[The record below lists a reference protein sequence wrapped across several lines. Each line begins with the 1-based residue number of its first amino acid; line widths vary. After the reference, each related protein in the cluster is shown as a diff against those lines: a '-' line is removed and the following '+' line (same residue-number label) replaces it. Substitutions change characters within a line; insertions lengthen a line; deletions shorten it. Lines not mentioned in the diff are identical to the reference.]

1 MGQHCFKDINVPLLD
16 GMVEYSAPG
25 IILFQ
30 RRGLLFQKE
39 RNYVGIA
46 TPSSVDEWS
55 AAFRTVLV
63 DVGSTP

>member
-1 MGQHCFKDINVPLLD
+1 
-16 GMVEYSAPG
+16 MVEYSAPG

>member
-1 MGQHCFKDINVPLLD
+1 
-16 GMVEYSAPG
+16 MVEYSAPG

-46 TPSSVDEWS
+46 TPSSVDKWS
-55 AAFRTVLV
+55 AAL
-63 DVGSTP
+63 DV